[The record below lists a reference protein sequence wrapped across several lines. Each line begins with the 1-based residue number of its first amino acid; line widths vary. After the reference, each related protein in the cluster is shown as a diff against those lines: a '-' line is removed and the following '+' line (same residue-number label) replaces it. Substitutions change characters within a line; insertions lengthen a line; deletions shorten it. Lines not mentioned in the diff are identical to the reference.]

1 MKSSVIKWLVAI
13 GILVVGA
20 IVMTTLG
27 STEKETKKRDPKE
40 SIRKV
45 EIQTIEFNDFQIK
58 IDGNGIVKSQTSI
71 DVIAEATGLL
81 VYTKSNLKNGTLVRA
96 GEILAEINSEEA
108 QNTVKSLRADFMNTL
123 STMLPP
129 IKLEKNELFQK
140 WETYFAGLSIK
151 LTVPEL
157 PEPVNDREKLMLSSY
172 RIYSSYYA
180 VKNAEFKL
188 SKHTILS
195 PVTGVIRSNGI
206 ITGSFVSTGQ
216 KLVTV
221 IDYKHVEVSVPLL
234 IDDAAWIDFDT
245 HPPVKI
251 FIGGTKM
258 NWVTGQVVRK
268 DFTLNPNSQTVNIHV
283 NYVNEDE
290 IDSLLPGNY
299 VDIQFLGKILNSV
312 AIIPRSNLVEDTFI
326 YAMEDGQLTKVLVDV
341 ISYQQDIVL
350 LSNTIPA
357 GTKLITSLLQKP
369 LIGMPVTDNGIHEK
383 EDITE

>member
-81 VYTKSNLKNGTLVRA
+81 VYTKSNLKNGTLVSA
-96 GEILAEINSEEA
+96 GEILAELNSEEA

-123 STMLPP
+123 SSMLPP

-369 LIGMPVTDNGIHEK
+369 LVGMPVTDIGIHEK